1 MPSRL
6 TFMRPI
12 LVLLVL
18 VFFLFPPLWILAS
31 SLKPPL
37 QIFQWPPRLLP
48 DPPTLANYLA
58 ALRAARFDIVFGNT
72 VVVAIASTG
81 LSVLISIMAGFALA
95 KYRFRGDRLAF
106 SLIMATLMIPLQ
118 VILIPIF
125 IVLKHLGLIDSLLG
139 IIIPPAATPTGVF
152 LMRQYIRGIPESL
165 LEAARMDGCGEWRI
179 LWQIVV
185 PLAAPAI
192 ATLAAFAFVW
202 RWNDYLWPF
211 LVINSEE
218 KWTVQLALANYVGQ
232 WDINWPRLLS
242 MSVLSV
248 IPMLLVF
255 LALQRFFMSGLLAG
269 AVKE

>member
-6 TFMRPI
+6 TFVRPI
-12 LVLLVL
+12 LFSL
-18 VFFLFPPLWILAS
+18 FFFFSLFPPLWILAS

-37 QIFQWPPRLLP
+37 QIFQWPPVLLP

-58 ALRAARFDIVFGNT
+58 ALRAARFDIFFGNT
-72 VVVAIASTG
+72 AVVAVASTG

-106 SLIMATLMIPLQ
+106 TLIMATLMIPLQ

-125 IVLKHLGLIDSLLG
+125 IVLKHLG

-218 KWTVQLALANYVGQ
+218 SWTVQLALANYVGQ

-255 LALQRFFMSGLLAG
+255 LA
-269 AVKE
+269 